1 MELTHFPQKWRFTN
15 KGFRE
20 ELSRKF
26 TVYKLLS
33 YGRLFIDR
41 KTLIFSHCVVSEA
54 LYHTHKHPAHKFTY
68 THTCTPMH
76 KNTQAAKAE
85 FNPTDYCYRRNQD
98 IYLYVQSPIQIN
110 TNSTV
115 TLTHFFLTHT
125 HTHSHTHT
133 HTWGQCTSVGSPMAK
148 GCKALIVF
156 FLLKEKKKKKKE

>member
-1 MELTHFPQKWRFTN
+1 M
-15 KGFRE
+15 
-20 ELSRKF
+20 
-26 TVYKLLS
+26 YKLLS
-33 YGRLFIDR
+33 YGRLFFFFNR

-54 LYHTHKHPAHKFTY
+54 LDHTPSSQSHTHARM
-68 THTCTPMH
+68 HT
-76 KNTQAAKAE
+76 NTQAAKAE

-115 TLTHFFLTHT
+115 TLTHFYLTHT
-125 HTHSHTHT
+125 HK

-156 FLLKEKKKKKKE
+156 LLKE